1 MSRALEWWLNSM
13 LLLFLP
19 KMGTV
24 AVAPTWN
31 VDEDFVLATGMN
43 ESESEIK
50 EEFFSSLIFNPANPA
65 DFFSTVELRVK
76 VQISRL

>member
-1 MSRALEWWLNSM
+1 M

-50 EEFFSSLIFNPANPA
+50 EEFFFSSLIFNPANPA